1 MGLKEL
7 MIAVM
12 LSGIFAIALINMG
25 VNFASNNNSDVS
37 LLNENV
43 INRSYVNLEDS
54 FESFQST
61 AESNK
66 NASDEEIASTGFN
79 SIILFSALSSARAIT
94 GSIATT
100 FNVLKLIFV
109 KYLGVPAIVI
119 GVFSGML
126 IFIMVLY
133 IWKTMRSGE

>member
-7 MIAVM
+7 MVSVLLA
-12 LSGIFAIALINMG
+12 GIFAIALINLG

-37 LLNENV
+37 LLDEDV
-43 INRSYVNLEDS
+43 INKSYYNLEDS
-54 FESFQST
+54 FEDFQST
-61 AESNK
+61 AEANK

-79 SIILFSALSSARAIT
+79 SIILFSALSSARAVT

-100 FNVLKLIFV
+100 YNVLKLIFIR
-109 KYLGVPAIVI
+109 YLGVPAIVI

-126 IFIMVLY
+126 IFIMILY
-133 IWKTMRSGE
+133 IWKTMRSGD